1 MAGKK
6 FYAVAVG
13 RVPGIYDHW
22 PTAQAQVSG
31 FPGARFKGFASRR
44 EAEDWLAAHHPDS
57 RPPVAA
63 HSRRASCPP
72 PRCPP
77 PPAPPCAR
85 RRANPRQQ
93 GDGCPDDGDAKAVAG
108 RIIIYTDGGAIGNPG
123 PGGYGAVV
131 LENGRRRE
139 ISGGFC
145 LTTNNRMELTACLMA
160 LESLSAKGQP
170 VALYSDSSYVVN
182 GISKGWAA
190 GWRRRGWRK
199 ADGQPALN
207 PDLWQRLLKLSEE
220 LEVTFIWVRGHAGNP
235 LNERCDQ
242 LAVAAARQ
250 PGLPPDPGYLLDK
263 A

>member
-13 RVPGIYDHW
+13 RVPGIYGDW
-22 PTAQAQVSG
+22 PTAQTQVSG

-44 EAEDWLAAHHPDS
+44 EAEDWLAAPATV
-57 RPPVAA
+57 PV
-63 HSRRASCPP
+63 RGTRQ
-72 PRCPP
+72 
-77 PPAPPCAR
+77 
-85 RRANPRQQ
+85 RANPQQ
-93 GDGCPDDGDAKAVAG
+93 QEGGLPDDGDANASAG

-123 PGGYGAVV
+123 PGGYGVVV
-131 LENGRRRE
+131 LEDGRRRE
-139 ISGGFC
+139 LSGGFR
-145 LTTNNRMELTACLMA
+145 LTTNNRMELTACLAA
-160 LESLSAKGQP
+160 LESLAAPAWP

-190 GWRRRGWRK
+190 SWRRRGWRK

-250 PGLPPDPGYLLDK
+250 PGLPPDPGYPG
-263 A
+263 